1 MTAAEPAKRVRV
13 LLVEDQAPV
22 REAIVAEFQPETDFE
37 VVGQAGSVAEARELL
52 ARADVALLDLG
63 LPDGSGL
70 ELIPELRAANP
81 TAHAIVLSASLDPA
95 LHARA
100 LERGAIAVLDKI
112 AHLGQITEA
121 IRQLLDGKPP
131 VPSHDRSAGPTG

>member
-1 MTAAEPAKRVRV
+1 
-13 LLVEDQAPV
+13 VEDQATV
-22 REAIVAEFQPETDFE
+22 REAIVAEFQLETDFE

-52 ARADVALLDLG
+52 ARADVALVDLG

-81 TAHAIVLSASLDPA
+81 TAHAIVLSTSFDPA

-100 LERGAIAVLDKI
+100 LEHGAIAVLDKI
-112 AHLGQITEA
+112 AHVGQITEA
-121 IRQLLDGKPP
+121 LRQLLEGKPLL
-131 VPSHDRSAGPTG
+131 PSHDRSQ

>member
-1 MTAAEPAKRVRV
+1 MEN
-13 LLVEDQAPV
+13 QATV

-81 TAHAIVLSASLDPA
+81 AAHAIVLSASFDSA
-95 LHARA
+95 LHACA
-100 LERGAIAVLDKI
+100 LEHGAIAVLDKI

-121 IRQLLDGKPP
+121 LRQLLDGKPL
-131 VPSHDRSAGPTG
+131 VPSHDRSQ

>member
-1 MTAAEPAKRVRV
+1 MAAAEPAKRVRV
-13 LLVEDQAPV
+13 LLVEDQATV

-70 ELIPELRAANP
+70 ELIPELRVANP
-81 TAHAIVLSASLDPA
+81 TAHAIVLSASFDPA

-100 LERGAIAVLDKI
+100 LQDGAIAVLDKI

-121 IRQLLDGKPP
+121 IRQLLHGKPP
-131 VPSHDRSAGPTG
+131 VPPHDHSQ

>member
-1 MTAAEPAKRVRV
+1 MATAEPAKRVRV
-13 LLVEDQAPV
+13 LLVEDQATV

-81 TAHAIVLSASLDPA
+81 TAHAIVLSASFDPA

-100 LERGAIAVLDKI
+100 LQDGAIAVLDKI

-121 IRQLLDGKPP
+121 IRQLLHGKPP
-131 VPSHDRSAGPTG
+131 VPPHDHSQ

>member
-13 LLVEDQAPV
+13 LLVEDQATV
-22 REAIVAEFQPETDFE
+22 REAIVAEFQLETDFE

-70 ELIPELRAANP
+70 GLIPELRAANP
-81 TAHAIVLSASLDPA
+81 TAHPRSCS
-95 LHARA
+95 ARA
-100 LERGAIAVLDKI
+100 LTRRCTLA
-112 AHLGQITEA
+112 
-121 IRQLLDGKPP
+121 
-131 VPSHDRSAGPTG
+131 RSSTGR

>member
-13 LLVEDQAPV
+13 LIVEDQATV
-22 REAIVAEFQPETDFE
+22 REAILAEFQPETDFE

-81 TAHAIVLSASLDPA
+81 TAHAIVLSASFDPV

-100 LERGAIAVLDKI
+100 LQHGAIAVLDKI

-121 IRQLLDGKPP
+121 IRQLLNGKPP
-131 VPSHDRSAGPTG
+131 VPPHEHSQ

>member
-1 MTAAEPAKRVRV
+1 MAAAEPAKRVRV
-13 LLVEDQAPV
+13 LLVEDQATV

-81 TAHAIVLSASLDPA
+81 TAHAIVLSASFDPA

-100 LERGAIAVLDKI
+100 LQDGAIAVLDKI

-121 IRQLLDGKPP
+121 IRQLLHGKPP
-131 VPSHDRSAGPTG
+131 VPPHDHSQ

>member
-1 MTAAEPAKRVRV
+1 MAAAEPAKRIRV
-13 LLVEDQAPV
+13 LLVEDQATV

-81 TAHAIVLSASLDPA
+81 TAHAIVLSASFDPA

-100 LERGAIAVLDKI
+100 LQDGAIAVLDKI

-121 IRQLLDGKPP
+121 IRQLLHGKPP
-131 VPSHDRSAGPTG
+131 VPPHDHSQ

>member
-1 MTAAEPAKRVRV
+1 MAAAEPAKRVRV
-13 LLVEDQAPV
+13 LLVEDQATV
-22 REAIVAEFQPETDFE
+22 REAIMAEFQPETDFE

-70 ELIPELRAANP
+70 ELIRELRAANP

-100 LERGAIAVLDKI
+100 LEHGAIAVLDKI
-112 AHLGQITEA
+112 SHLGQITEA
-121 IRQLLDGKPP
+121 VRQLLDGKPL
-131 VPSHDRSAGPTG
+131 VPSHDRSE

>member
-1 MTAAEPAKRVRV
+1 MAAAEPAKRVRV
-13 LLVEDQAPV
+13 LLVEDQATV
-22 REAIVAEFQPETDFE
+22 REAIVAEFQPDTDFE

-81 TAHAIVLSASLDPA
+81 TAHAIVLSASFDPA

-100 LERGAIAVLDKI
+100 LELGAIAVLDKI

-121 IRQLLDGKPP
+121 IRQLLDGKPL
-131 VPSHDRSAGPTG
+131 VPSHDRSQ

>member
-1 MTAAEPAKRVRV
+1 MAAAEPAKRVRV
-13 LLVEDQAPV
+13 LLVEDQATV

-81 TAHAIVLSASLDPA
+81 TAHAIVLSASFDPA
-95 LHARA
+95 LHACA
-100 LERGAIAVLDKI
+100 LQHGAIAVLDKI

-121 IRQLLDGKPP
+121 IRQLLHGKPP
-131 VPSHDRSAGPTG
+131 VPPHDHSQ